1 MRNLILLFAFL
12 LFGNHALSVGFT
24 SLSSTEAVAVVLE
37 TQQKTLV
44 DILLEVDLNK
54 LNRKSL
60 ALRIKCTIN
69 GSEFNEYVTLEQGH
83 KGPIKRILMNE
94 GELLKAEL
102 FLHESGMKE
111 LIPVIGSFDVTKL
124 QSEKVGESVS
134 SNTFVSGLWPE
145 TQLPLFRVIKE
156 DEAKKTLSLK
166 FNFTD
171 QFEYDQLYYK
181 LKVISPTDG
190 ILLYEESIEV
200 NSAQYVARNPKSV
213 KVDLPKVPVAS
224 AGTYYFQ
231 IQPNMESTYVN
242 GVKSV
247 EYELNE
253 N

>member
-1 MRNLILLFAFL
+1 MRNLILLLSFI
-12 LFGNHALSVGFT
+12 LFGSHAWSVGFT

-44 DILLEVDLNK
+44 DILLNVDLNK

-69 GSEFNEYVTLEQGH
+69 GSEFNEYLTLEKDH

-102 FLHESGMKE
+102 FLHESGLTE
-111 LIPVIGSFDVTKL
+111 LIPVIGNFDVTKL

-134 SNTFVSGLWPE
+134 SNTFISGLWPE

-156 DEAKKTLSLK
+156 DETKKTLSLK

-171 QFEYDQLYYK
+171 QFEFDQLYYK

-200 NSAQYVARNPKSV
+200 NPAQYVARNPKSV
-213 KVDLPKVPVAS
+213 KVDLPKVPIAG

-231 IQPNMESTYVN
+231 VQHNMETTYVN

-247 EYELNE
+247 EYELIE